1 MALARVSANF
11 GSVGAADAASARPA
25 AATAA
30 TTERLRNHRLMPRML
45 ACGTDEKKADGSAFQ
60 RFRCHDFDPETAQP
74 DIGALTR
81 RQQADRGNAEIL
93 EDLRAQA
100 DFAPLLRTCRIR
112 PRVTM
117 WNVGDRNAGGAITQV
132 YNHAASG
139 FLESRQR
146 RPNRF
151 CTTEDVADHI
161 GTMQPGRDVLPARD
175 IAVDESHMMHAV
187 ERRDIGI
194 SLKSA
199 DLGCNLEFA
208 NTLDELVAAL
218 PVGNQICDRE
228 LRQAVFFGEGRN
240 FRPPHH

>member
-60 RFRCHDFDPETAQP
+60 RFRRHNFDPETAQP
-74 DIGALTR
+74 DIGALAR
-81 RQQADRGNAEIL
+81 RQQADRGNAEIF
-93 EDLRAQA
+93 EDLRTQA

-117 WNVGDRNAGGAITQV
+117 GNVGDRNAGGAVTQV
-132 YNHAASG
+132 HNHTASG
-139 FLESRQR
+139 YLESRQR

-151 CTTEDVADHI
+151 GATEDVADHI
-161 GTMQPGRDVLPARD
+161 GTMQPGRNFLSARD
-175 IAVDESHMMHAV
+175 IAIDESHMMHAV
-187 ERRDIGI
+187 EWRDIGV
-194 SLKSA
+194 SLQSA
-199 DLGCNLEFA
+199 DLGRNLEFA
-208 NTLDELVAAL
+208 DALDELVAAL
-218 PVGNQICDRE
+218 P
-228 LRQAVFFGEGRN
+228 
-240 FRPPHH
+240 